1 MKICIEASFNCSWE
15 EIEAS
20 VKADLSGEAADFID
34 EYSLLRETE
43 ETFILI
49 CNLKSFDGF
58 IKWIH
63 KPVVQEVYN
72 SMGVKLKI
80 YSMSLMER

>member
-1 MKICIEASFNCSWE
+1 MKICIEASFSCLWE

-34 EYSLLRETE
+34 EYSLLKETE
-43 ETFILI
+43 KTFILI
-49 CNLKSFDGF
+49 CNLNSFDAL

-63 KPVVQEVYN
+63 KPNVQEVYN

>member
-1 MKICIEASFNCSWE
+1 MKICIEASFSCLWE

-20 VKADLSGEAADFID
+20 VKADLSGEAADFI
-34 EYSLLRETE
+34 EQYSLLKETE

-49 CNLKSFDGF
+49 CNLKSFEAF

-63 KPVVQEVYN
+63 KPGIQEIYN

>member
-1 MKICIEASFNCSWE
+1 MKICIEASFSCLWE

-34 EYSLLRETE
+34 QYSFLKETE

-49 CNLKSFDGF
+49 CNLKSFDAF
-58 IKWIH
+58 IKWAH
-63 KPVVQEVYN
+63 KPNVQEVYN

-80 YSMSLMER
+80 YSMSLIER

>member
-1 MKICIEASFNCSWE
+1 MCIRDRFNCLWE

-34 EYSLLRETE
+34 EYSLLKETE
-43 ETFILI
+43 KTFILI
-49 CNLKSFDGF
+49 CNLKSFDAF

-63 KPVVQEVYN
+63 KSNVQEVYN

>member
-1 MKICIEASFNCSWE
+1 MKVCIEASFNCLWE

-20 VKADLSGEAADFID
+20 VKADLSGEAGDFID
-34 EYSLLRETE
+34 EYSLLKETE
-43 ETFILI
+43 QTFILI
-49 CNLKSFDGF
+49 CNLKSFDAF
-58 IKWIH
+58 IKWVH
-63 KPVVQEVYN
+63 KPNVQEVYS

>member
-1 MKICIEASFNCSWE
+1 MKICIEASFSCLWE

-34 EYSLLRETE
+34 QYSFLKETE
-43 ETFILI
+43 KTFILI
-49 CNLKSFDGF
+49 LNLKSFDAF
-58 IKWIH
+58 IKWVH
-63 KPVVQEVYN
+63 KPNVQEVYN

-80 YSMSLMER
+80 YSMYLMER

>member
-1 MKICIEASFNCSWE
+1 MKICIEASFSCLWE

-34 EYSLLRETE
+34 EYSLLKETE
-43 ETFILI
+43 KTFILI
-49 CNLKSFDGF
+49 CNLKSFEAF

-63 KPVVQEVYN
+63 KSGVQEIYN
-72 SMGVKLKI
+72 
-80 YSMSLMER
+80 

>member
-1 MKICIEASFNCSWE
+1 MKICIEASFSCLWE

-34 EYSLLRETE
+34 EYSLLKETE
-43 ETFILI
+43 KTFILV
-49 CNLKSFDGF
+49 CNLNSFDAF

-63 KPVVQEVYN
+63 KPNVQEVYN